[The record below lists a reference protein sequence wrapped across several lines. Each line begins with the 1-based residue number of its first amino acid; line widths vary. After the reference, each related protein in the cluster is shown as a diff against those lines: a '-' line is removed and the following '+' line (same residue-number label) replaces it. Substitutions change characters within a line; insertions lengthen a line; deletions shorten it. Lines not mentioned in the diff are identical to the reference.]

1 MDLANVQIPRVE
13 IAFMNDDHDEAALI
27 LGDMFSAIANGENSE
42 IEQKLTALYQHSV
55 EHFARE
61 EEQMLQVNF
70 PPYQCHKGEHERVL
84 QEMRDVLGQWQSG
97 HDRTILSQYL
107 ENTVVPWLINH
118 ISTMDT
124 VTAMFINRQ
133 SA

>member
-13 IAFMNDDHDEAALI
+13 IAFMNEDHDEVALM
-27 LGDMFSAIANGENSE
+27 LGDILSTIEIGEDSE
-42 IEQKLTALYQHSV
+42 IKQKLTALYQHSV
-55 EHFARE
+55 DHFARE

-70 PPYQCHKGEHERVL
+70 PPYQCHKGEHDRVL
-84 QEMRDVLGQWQSG
+84 QEMREVLEQWQNS
-97 HDRTILSQYL
+97 HNHAALTQYL
-107 ENTVVPWLINH
+107 EATVVPWLINH

>member
-13 IAFMNDDHDEAALI
+13 IAFMNDDHDEAALM
-27 LGDMFSAIANGENSE
+27 LGDIFSAIANGENSE

-84 QEMRDVLGQWQSG
+84 QEMRDVLGQWQSS